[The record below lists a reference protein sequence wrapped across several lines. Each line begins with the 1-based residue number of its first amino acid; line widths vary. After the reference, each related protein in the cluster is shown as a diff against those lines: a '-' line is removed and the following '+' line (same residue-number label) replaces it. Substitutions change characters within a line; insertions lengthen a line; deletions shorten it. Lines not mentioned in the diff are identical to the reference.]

1 MPIHSLSANLVRK
14 ALLRLFCLL
23 SFFVIAVTTLFVL
36 ASSPNPSF
44 QTPSN
49 ISPAQIREIQNL
61 VLNTLTNS
69 TSSSDIHDIS
79 LDSDASNLI
88 LRYFLSIIPA
98 TKNSQ
103 IQINLGD
110 EQASVEATM
119 PLALDFLGLELPT
132 FFFNI
137 YSVISPNV
145 NKNSLFEISSV
156 RIGSIPLPNWA
167 VQIALSTVIKTLNAH
182 NLDTKALSEK
192 VKLLSIQPEAFQI
205 NLMWEPNFLETL
217 SAQAQTL
224 FIKNQGQT
232 RLSHYSDLIDKL
244 INDLPAERRAISV
257 NALLV
262 PLAASAYQ
270 KSVNGADPISEN
282 RALLSAIAAY
292 VNGPSDAQSEGP
304 SKNQTVRQKVE
315 VRLHK
320 RQDLAQHVISAAA
333 ITASFGSSVA
343 EMISDTK
350 EIYDARF
357 GSGFSFSDL
366 TANTVGIKL
375 ANLMTETPTQAL
387 TMQLRLS
394 EVKSELDYMPFV
406 GSNID
411 GIREEEFT
419 NIYQSRNGKQYLQ
432 KIYEITDL
440 VNSLALF
447 AKL

>member
-1 MPIHSLSANLVRK
+1 MPIHSLSTNRVRK
-14 ALLRLFCLL
+14 VLLRLLCLL
-23 SFFVIAVTTLFVL
+23 SFFIIVVSIFFNL
-36 ASSPNPSF
+36 ASSPKPSF
-44 QTPSN
+44 QTPSD

-61 VLNTLTNS
+61 FLSTLTSS
-69 TSSSDIHDIS
+69 TLSSNIHNIS

-88 LRYFLSIIPA
+88 LRYLLSTVPA
-98 TKNSQ
+98 TKSSQ
-103 IQINLGD
+103 IRINLGD
-110 EQASVEATM
+110 EQALLEASV
-119 PLALDFLGLELPT
+119 PLVVEFLGLKFPT

-137 YSVISPNV
+137 YSVISPTV

-156 RIGSIPLPNWA
+156 SVGSIPVPNWA
-167 VQIALSTVIKTLNAH
+167 LQIALSTVVKTLNAD
-182 NLDTKALSEK
+182 NLYTKALLGK
-192 VKLLSIQPEAFQI
+192 VELIGIQPEALKI
-205 NLMWEPNFLETL
+205 NLVREPNFLETL

-224 FIKNQGQT
+224 FITTQGQT
-232 RLSHYSDLIDKL
+232 RRSHYSDLINKL
-244 INDLPAERRAISV
+244 INDLPPERRAISI

-282 RALLSAIAAY
+282 RALLSAIASY
-292 VNGPSDAQSEGP
+292 VNDPFDVQSEGP
-304 SKNQTVRQKVE
+304 SRNQTARRKIE
-315 VRLHK
+315 VRLHR
-320 RQDLAQHVISAAA
+320 RQDLAQHVSSAAA
-333 ITASFGSSVA
+333 ITASFGSSIA
-343 EMISDTK
+343 EMISNTK

-375 ANLMTETPTQAL
+375 ASLMTETPTRAL
-387 TMQLRLS
+387 AMQLRLS

-411 GIREEEFT
+411 GIREEEFI
-419 NIYQSRNGKQYLQ
+419 NIYQDRSSKQYLQ